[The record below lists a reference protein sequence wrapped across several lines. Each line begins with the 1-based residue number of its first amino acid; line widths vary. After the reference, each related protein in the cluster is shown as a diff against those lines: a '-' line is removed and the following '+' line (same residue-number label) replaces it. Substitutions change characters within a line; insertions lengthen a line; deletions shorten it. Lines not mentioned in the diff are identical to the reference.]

1 MTEAAQAI
9 HVGARWTSTP
19 YLLDAASAERYGKAI
34 ESPPRHTPRRGIHD
48 DQQAARAA
56 GFKAPIAAGEQ
67 TIAVIAQFLADEFA
81 MRFIRG
87 GRLDVVLTRPVF
99 FGDTLISHAEVE
111 RLYDS
116 RATLRLSVE
125 NQSGESVLTGTA
137 AIRIADA

>member
-1 MTEAAQAI
+1 MTKTEHAI
-9 HVGARWTSTP
+9 QLGARLTSTP

-56 GFKAPIAAGEQ
+56 GFNAPIAAGEQ
-67 TIAVIAQFLADEFA
+67 TIAVLAQFLADKFA
-81 MRFIRG
+81 MRFLRG

-99 FGDTLISHAEVE
+99 FGDRLISHAEVE
-111 RLYDS
+111 HLDDS
-116 RATLRLSVE
+116 RATLRIRVE